1 MRGFFFGFLGEVGQ
15 SALCFLVGRS
25 SKFLQ
30 LFAGIQSCRGNLF
43 ILIVI
48 IIGYLPFDFLM
59 VLNYYYHSIA
69 ITKIVFWVA
78 KNFRFFLCSIW
89 FSVSGIVSV
98 LINWV
103 CWVRGNFSGGPGR
116 VYVSCVSPL
125 VECWAG
131 TSIFGHCGGVDGGT
145 VRIFFWLCRGGYGT
159 GEMVRGVVC
168 FFLSFLQFA
177 VSCLGGWISAV
188 GTLCYI
194 YLLVVTLWYF

>member
-1 MRGFFFGFLGEVGQ
+1 
-15 SALCFLVGRS
+15 
-25 SKFLQ
+25 
-30 LFAGIQSCRGNLF
+30 
-43 ILIVI
+43 
-48 IIGYLPFDFLM
+48 M
-59 VLNYYYHSIA
+59 VLNYYYHSVAIA
-69 ITKIVFWVA
+69 KIVFWVA
-78 KNFRFFLCSIW
+78 KNFRYFLCSIW

-103 CWVRGNFSGGPGR
+103 CWVRGNFSGGPGH

-125 VECWAG
+125 VECRAG

-145 VRIFFWLCRGGYGT
+145 VRFSFLWLCRGGYGT

>member
-1 MRGFFFGFLGEVGQ
+1 
-15 SALCFLVGRS
+15 VGRS
-25 SKFLQ
+25 SEFLQ

-59 VLNYYYHSIA
+59 VLNYYYHSVAIA
-69 ITKIVFWVA
+69 KIVFWVA

-89 FSVSGIVSV
+89 FSVSGIGSV
-98 LINWV
+98 LIFGYAGSV
-103 CWVRGNFSGGPGR
+103 GIFLAGR
-116 VYVSCVSPL
+116 VVYMFRVCLRLWSAGL
-125 VECWAG
+125 VR
-131 TSIFGHCGGVDGGT
+131 VYLGT
-145 VRIFFWLCRGGYGT
+145 VVVWTAGLYGFSFLWLCRGGYGT